1 MGDNSA
7 QPPFLSTRSPLSSH
21 GPFSAGTPSQLTPNM
36 RSEVEAALSANST
49 QQTDSA
55 APTTPLPTSSS
66 AAVHPP
72 STDSD
77 DALDAARAAY
87 RRAPNPTRTSTS
99 NYAAALAAAAT
110 TTTTTTS
117 PTSAASPVSPLSASA
132 TATAAVL
139 AASPLPVDAVR
150 GVVPL
155 TGIGAGQA
163 EAVRR
168 AQPTGLSLGHLSRQQ
183 SWSEQDMKHVYS
195 QLLMVVGSGAAED
208 AGYSSAGPGEGER

>member
-7 QPPFLSTRSPLSSH
+7 HPPFLSTRSTLPSH
-21 GPFSAGTPSQLTPNM
+21 APFGGGTPSQLTPNT
-36 RSEVEAALSANST
+36 RSEAEAALSANST

-66 AAVHPP
+66 AAAHLP

-77 DALDAARAAY
+77 SALDAARAAY
-87 RRAPNPTRTSTS
+87 RRPPNPIRTSTS
-99 NYAAALAAAAT
+99 NYAAALAAAT
-110 TTTTTTS
+110 SS
-117 PTSAASPVSPLSASA
+117 PTSATSPVSPLASASA
-132 TATAAVL
+132 SAAAAAAATAL
-139 AASPLPVDAVR
+139 PASPLPVDAAH

-168 AQPTGLSLGHLSRQQ
+168 VQPTGLSLGHLGRQQ

-195 QLLMVVGSGAAED
+195 QRLMVPDGGAVED

>member
-7 QPPFLSTRSPLSSH
+7 QPPFLSTRSTIPSH
-21 GPFSAGTPSQLTPNM
+21 APFDGGTPSQLTPNT
-36 RSEVEAALSANST
+36 RSEAEAALSANST

-66 AAVHPP
+66 ATAHLP

-77 DALDAARAAY
+77 SALDAARAAY
-87 RRAPNPTRTSTS
+87 RGPPNPIRTSTS
-99 NYAAALAAAAT
+99 NYAAALAAAT
-110 TTTTTTS
+110 SS
-117 PTSAASPVSPLSASA
+117 PTSATSPVSPLASASA
-132 TATAAVL
+132 SAAAAATVL
-139 AASPLPVDAVR
+139 PASPLPVDAAH

-168 AQPTGLSLGHLSRQQ
+168 AEPTGLSLGHLGRQQ

-195 QLLMVVGSGAAED
+195 QRLMVPAVED

>member
-7 QPPFLSTRSPLSSH
+7 HPSFLSTHPALSSH
-21 GPFSAGTPSQLTPNM
+21 APFGAGTPSQLTPNT
-36 RSEVEAALSANST
+36 RSEAEAALSANST

-55 APTTPLPTSSS
+55 APTTPAPTSSS
-66 AAVHPP
+66 AAAHIP

-77 DALDAARAAY
+77 SALDAARAAY
-87 RRAPNPTRTSTS
+87 RRPPNPIRTSTS
-99 NYAAALAAAAT
+99 NYAAALVAA
-110 TTTTTTS
+110 TTS
-117 PTSAASPVSPLSASA
+117 PTSAASPVSPLASASA
-132 TATAAVL
+132 SAAAAAAATVL
-139 AASPLPVDAVR
+139 PASPLPVDAAH

-163 EAVRR
+163 EAIRR
-168 AQPTGLSLGHLSRQQ
+168 AQPTGLGLGRLGRQQ

-195 QLLMVVGSGAAED
+195 QRLMVPDSGIAED